1 MTDERPLLLCEERFR
16 LLLLRMQR
24 IEILLVA
31 AIGVS
36 GVNSASLMV

>member
-1 MTDERPLLLCEERFR
+1 MNEERPLLLCEERFR
-16 LLLLRMQR
+16 VLLLRMQR

-36 GVNSASLMV
+36 GVHIASLMV